1 MSSIVPHSHTS
12 PVYEL
17 SQEIQD
23 QLVASYGNGT
33 TKMIIPKSSFGYNA
47 VVISQESSS
56 DKIESLIQGARNV
69 YDATRELLFV
79 WQKDEVTDYLH
90 YREDSPNYAMQITP
104 FPRTSWALLQ
114 QLSFL
119 KNVTLGTEYSQN
131 PIEAESFRE
140 KYNQLKDAG
149 EFENIE
155 SFLKEAPSLDLPD
168 FNLEQMKQQEVIK
181 GVFTKV
187 FINYKPTAPVHLL
200 IIPDRPDA
208 KRFSDLTR
216 GEFIEIHLLSEKI
229 KEIYKEANGSATIS
243 IFSKTGQQAGQT
255 VGRNHFHITVG
266 ETQSKLRLA
275 LSYLRK
281 IFLPYAPLSA
291 DAISAQVIQRKV
303 ELSKLP
309 AFIESYRA
317 DLDKKTD

>member
-1 MSSIVPHSHTS
+1 
-12 PVYEL
+12 
-17 SQEIQD
+17 
-23 QLVASYGNGT
+23 
-33 TKMIIPKSSFGYNA
+33 MIIPKSSFGYDA
-47 VVISQESSS
+47 IVIKQNSST
-56 DKIESLIQGARNV
+56 DQTTGGLIQGARNV

-79 WQKDEVTDYLH
+79 WQKDGVTDYLH

-104 FPRTSWALLQ
+104 FLRTSWALLQ

-131 PIEAESFRE
+131 PVEAEAFRE

-200 IIPDRPDA
+200 IIPNRPDA
-208 KRFSDLTR
+208 KRLSDLTP
-216 GEFIEIHLLSEKI
+216 GEFIETHLLSEKI
-229 KEIYKEANGSATIS
+229 KEIRQFNI
-243 IFSKTGQQAGQT
+243 
-255 VGRNHFHITVG
+255 RNHHTYSEIV
-266 ETQSKLRLA
+266 
-275 LSYLRK
+275 
-281 IFLPYAPLSA
+281 
-291 DAISAQVIQRKV
+291 V
-303 ELSKLP
+303 
-309 AFIESYRA
+309 
-317 DLDKKTD
+317 